1 MHAFESK
8 WSNSLEKFKNL
19 NLNSSL
25 KIYTMFQMSTV
36 KIIITLYSKI

>member
-1 MHAFESK
+1 MLLSPNEVP
-8 WSNSLEKFKNL
+8 SLEKFKNL

>member
-1 MHAFESK
+1 MLSSQNEVT
-8 WSNSLEKFKNL
+8 SLEKFKNL

>member
-1 MHAFESK
+1 MLSSPNEVT
-8 WSNSLEKFKNL
+8 SLEKFKNL